1 MKTVRMKT
9 PEGQVMSRIPEK
21 DVAYHMKKGWVLVK
35 EDQVKPE
42 KTIKSTKVDL
52 DLGINEENE

>member
-9 PEGQVMSRIPEK
+9 PEGQMMSRIPEK
-21 DVAYHMKKGWVLVK
+21 DVARHTNNGWVLVK
-35 EDQVKPE
+35 EEKVKA